1 MWTGGQWPSPLPVD
15 PITYQREHEAWLARE
30 RANLSK
36 VLPVTGIWPLGD
48 GETAFGADPALPIPL
63 PAAHAPPRAGAFRQ
77 VGGTVTVTP
86 AADFVLRRED
96 GSRLDS
102 ETRVRRVLTGPF
114 LLDVTDV
121 GDDRRWVTATDTTQ
135 RAMTAPPPLPARRAV
150 ARQGYGDDGGAT
162 YLANVF
168 HFNDQAEMAKAMWPG
183 LDITPKADG
192 EATHQVYL
200 DVVQGLILPKG
211 VWPAIGT
218 RAQGVGVATKT
229 NVAGFYPW
237 FDE

>member
-1 MWTGGQWPSPLPVD
+1 
-15 PITYQREHEAWLARE
+15 
-30 RANLSK
+30 
-36 VLPVTGIWPLGD
+36 
-48 GETAFGADPALPIPL
+48 
-63 PAAHAPPRAGAFRQ
+63 
-77 VGGTVTVTP
+77 
-86 AADFVLRRED
+86 
-96 GSRLDS
+96 
-102 ETRVRRVLTGPF
+102 
-114 LLDVTDV
+114 
-121 GDDRRWVTATDTTQ
+121 
-135 RAMTAPPPLPARRAV
+135 V

-183 LDITPKADG
+183 LDITPNADG